1 MMEQEGDLI
10 MKRIVITT
18 ILVLMLS
25 LSVTG
30 SVFAQR
36 GKVNINGQVTEVG
49 DGTITVLSNKGETF
63 VVSLPAGFEP
73 SSIKQGDSVLV
84 KAVLGDGDKW
94 VAQSIKLLGQGNDDV
109 DEAENET
116 DDDELAEGSKLN
128 SAYCADGKQEK
139 PHPLAARMAERFDVT
154 EQWVMGYF
162 CDGYG
167 MGAIMLALKTS
178 QIDGIAADPD
188 FLLDERANG
197 VGWGNIWKNI
207 GLIGSER
214 EGHSPPGLLKKPDH
228 AGPKN

>member
-1 MMEQEGDLI
+1 

-18 ILVLMLS
+18 ILILMLS
-25 LSVTG
+25 LLVTG
-30 SVFAQR
+30 SVSAQK
-36 GKVNINGQVTEVG
+36 GKVNINGQVSEIG
-49 DGTITVLSNKGETF
+49 GGTITVLSNKGETF
-63 VVSLPAGFEP
+63 VVSLPAGFDT
-73 SSIKQGDSVLV
+73 SSIQQGDSVLI
-84 KAVLGDGDKW
+84 KAVQGDGGNW
-94 VAQSIKLLGQGNDDV
+94 VAISIKLLGKGNDDM
-109 DEAENET
+109 DEDENEV

-128 SAYCADGKQEK
+128 SAYCMDGKQEK
-139 PHPLAARMAERFDVT
+139 PHPLAAKLADRYGVT

-162 CDGYG
+162 CNGYG

-178 QIDGIAADPD
+178 QIDGIDATPET
-188 FLLDERANG
+188 LLTERSNG